1 LHVFN
6 LATESN
12 TFLSGKIG
20 VFGVE
25 VRLNNMIRE
34 KAAPV
39 VEISAGGFVV
49 SKTDSTLVALMARF
63 NRGGKL
69 EWCIPKGHLEAGENN
84 EQAALREVF
93 EETGLKAEI
102 TDYLGD
108 VSYTFNQRGK
118 NVSKTVHVYLMN
130 QVSGELSMDHDPNHE
145 ASELAWVKLDELIS
159 RLSHGSEK
167 RIARVAL
174 ELIGARS

>member
-1 LHVFN
+1 MFN
-6 LATESN
+6 LATTN
-12 TFLSGKIG
+12 RWFLSSEIG
-20 VFGVE
+20 AFGVQ
-25 VRLNNMIRE
+25 VRLNNMTRE
-34 KAAPV
+34 KPSPV

-69 EWCIPKGHLEAGENN
+69 EWCVPKGHIEPGETK

-108 VSYTFNQRGK
+108 VSYTFNQKGK

-130 QVSGELSMDHDPNHE
+130 QVAGELTMENDPNHE
-145 ASELAWVKLDELIS
+145 ASELAWVKLSELINK
-159 RLSHGSEK
+159 LSHVNEK
-167 RIARVAL
+167 RIAQVAL
-174 ELIGARS
+174 ELIEARI

>member
-1 LHVFN
+1 M
-6 LATESN
+6 
-12 TFLSGKIG
+12 GP
-20 VFGVE
+20 FGVA
-25 VRLNNMIRE
+25 VRLNRMTRE
-34 KAAPV
+34 KPANV

-49 SKTDSTLVALMARF
+49 SKTDHTLVALMARF

-69 EWCIPKGHLEAGENN
+69 EWCIPKGHLEPEETK

-93 EETGLKAEI
+93 EETGLTAEI
-102 TDYLGD
+102 TDYLGE
-108 VSYTFNQRGK
+108 VSYTFNQKGK
-118 NVSKTVHVYLMN
+118 NVSKTVHVYLMD

-167 RIARVAL
+167 RIAQIAL
-174 ELIGARS
+174 ELIEARA

>member
-1 LHVFN
+1 MFN
-6 LATESN
+6 LATTN
-12 TFLSGKIG
+12 RWFLSSEIG
-20 VFGVE
+20 AFGVQ
-25 VRLNNMIRE
+25 VRLNNMTRE
-34 KAAPV
+34 KPSPV

-69 EWCIPKGHLEAGENN
+69 EWCVPKGHIEPGETK

-108 VSYTFNQRGK
+108 VSYTFNQKGK

-130 QVSGELSMDHDPNHE
+130 QVAGELTMENDPNHE
-145 ASELAWVKLDELIS
+145 ASELAWVKLSELINK
-159 RLSHGSEK
+159 LSHVNEK
-167 RIARVAL
+167 RIAQVAL
-174 ELIGARS
+174 ELIEARS